1 MFQFPKI
8 NKLWI
13 FFVSKNLYHRR
24 IFTRIGFCVE
34 TITTK
39 RMLCPIFVLLL
50 LLYYRIISYVLF
62 FLLLR
67 LVVLEN
73 TSKNNFILLNR
84 VEKFSPLPFFFH
96 RRAKNFCP
104 NRKQSERSECCA
116 RFPAR
121 PIFVVVNERETS
133 ERWHVFGNRYAFI
146 VASASGRRRNASRH
160 FIPLSLSLFL
170 YVPRNIG
177 GQVLGPCRPR
187 RNLPFRTS
195 RTCWFSL
202 SRDWERRIETGGGMR
217 GGGQML
223 DRVNFIFFED
233 ALLRRND
240 FILLLLL
247 LLLPFPVSRGTCGSK
262 VTIVL
267 HVRSK

>member
-73 TSKNNFILLNR
+73 ISKNNFTLLNR
-84 VEKFSPLPFFFH
+84 VEKPLPFFFH

-170 YVPRNIG
+170 HVPRNIG

-223 DRVNFIFFED
+223 DRVNFVFFED